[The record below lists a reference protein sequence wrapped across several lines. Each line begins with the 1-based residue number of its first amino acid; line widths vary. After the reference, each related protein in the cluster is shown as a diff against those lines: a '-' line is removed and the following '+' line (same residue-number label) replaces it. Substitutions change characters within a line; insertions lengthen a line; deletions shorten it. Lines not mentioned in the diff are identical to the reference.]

1 MVRNVFLFVGAAAV
15 TAVAT
20 RYLNETQEWAYLFLC
35 LFAALAVGGYAEE
48 ALRKRQAV
56 RLYYAVANGVFAA
69 GVGIVFGLLFR

>member
-1 MVRNVFLFVGAAAV
+1 MRNVFLFVGAAAV

-20 RYLNETQEWAYLFLC
+20 RYLNDTQEWAYLGLC
-35 LFAALAVGGYAEE
+35 VFAALAVGGYAEE

-69 GVGIVFGLLFR
+69 GLGVVFGLFFR

>member
-1 MVRNVFLFVGAAAV
+1 MRNVLLFVGAAAV

-20 RYLNETQEWAYLFLC
+20 RYLNDTQEWAYIVLC

-69 GVGIVFGLLFR
+69 GVGVVFGLFFR

>member
-1 MVRNVFLFVGAAAV
+1 MRNVFLFVGAAAV

-20 RYLNETQEWAYLFLC
+20 RYLNDTQEWAYLFLC

-56 RLYYAVANGVFAA
+56 RLYYAVTHGVFAA
-69 GVGIVFGLLFR
+69 GVGVIFGLFFR